1 MTASER
7 LERTLP
13 GILDDLSAGPSPDFL
28 EDVFAKTAR
37 MRQRP
42 GWTFPERWL
51 PMADI
56 ARTRA
61 YAPAPPWRLIAVA
74 LVVIAFVVAALLV
87 AGSQRKVAPPFG
99 PARNGEIVY
108 DLTGDLYVGD
118 PVTGESRL
126 LVGDPGIDSAPSFSP
141 DGTMVAFFRG
151 VEGRPDSVDIYAVN
165 SDGSNLRKVTPK
177 PITRNTW
184 ANWMPDSRR
193 LALIHVGAGPGQLEL
208 VDVDG
213 KEAPIRPAPDLFVDS
228 IAFRPPDG
236 KELAVRAIVDG
247 KYGVYAIKADGS
259 GVPTPILEPNV
270 PLDMDMHARDM
281 VYSPDGEL
289 LFYQSYA
296 GAGEGFSG
304 GCCQLSVVNADGTD
318 PHRFEGANPAA
329 WTGVPSV
336 SPDGRW
342 VSYWSVLGNSRN
354 LQVRVAPADGS
365 GPSIA
370 TGPPMSDF
378 YPWVWSPDSSK
389 LLLFLDD
396 GSSSTAYLLDPAGG
410 SYSNVPWQSG
420 PGLDWQRLAP

>member
-13 GILDDLSAGPSPDFL
+13 GILDELSAGPSPDFL
-28 EDVFAKTAR
+28 DDVFAQTAR
-37 MRQRP
+37 MWQRP

-51 PMADI
+51 PMVDI

-61 YAPAPPWRLIAVA
+61 YAPAPPWRLIALA
-74 LVVIAFVVAALLV
+74 LLLIAFVVAALLV

-126 LVGDPGIDSAPSFSP
+126 LVGDPGIDSAPSYSP
-141 DGTMVAFFRG
+141 DGTQVAFLRA
-151 VEGRPDSVDIYAVN
+151 VEGRAASFNIYAIN
-165 SDGSNLRKVTPK
+165 ADGSNSRKVTPV
-177 PITRNTW
+177 PISADTW
-184 ANWMPDSRR
+184 ANWMPDSKR
-193 LALIHVGAGPGQLEL
+193 LATISDGRLEL
-208 VDVDG
+208 LDVDG
-213 KEAPIRPAPDLFVDS
+213 NEAPFRPAPDLNVDS
-228 IAFRPPDG
+228 LAFRPPDG
-236 KELAVRAIVDG
+236 QEIAVRAIVDG
-247 KYGVYAIKADGS
+247 RYGVYAIKADG
-259 GVPTPILEPNV
+259 GGRRTILEPTV
-270 PLDMDMHARDM
+270 PLDMDMHALTM
-281 VYSPDGEL
+281 VYSVDGAR
-289 LFYQSYA
+289 LFYQSHA
-296 GAGEGFSG
+296 LEGEGFSG
-304 GCCQLSVVNADGTD
+304 GCCQLWVVNADGTD
-318 PHRFEGANPAA
+318 AHRFEGANSGA
-329 WTGVPSV
+329 WSGVPSV

-342 VSYWSVLGNSRN
+342 VSYWSVLGNSGN

-396 GSSSTAYLLDPAGG
+396 GSSSTAYLLDPEGG
-410 SYSNVPWQSG
+410 SYSNVPWESG